1 MRRWR
6 RRGRRRGYG
15 TIRIEIPPYKRRKFI
30 SLMVVGSFLIS
41 LVLTFFAI
49 DLRLRPSLRDLA
61 LAQAKVLATTAVNQA
76 VARGEARSIKYENL
90 VTIKVDQQG
99 RPVWSQPNTGE
110 LNRLAAQ
117 ITLDVQEALSALKR
131 TRVRLPMGQVL
142 GTQVLGTWGPQI
154 SVSLMLVGTVT
165 GHIIDSFSVAGI
177 NQTRHRIS
185 VRIETDVKV
194 VVPLVSASA
203 HVSTDVPL
211 AETVIVGEVP
221 QVYLN
226 GLAGLR

>member
-1 MRRWR
+1 
-6 RRGRRRGYG
+6 
-15 TIRIEIPPYKRRKFI
+15 
-30 SLMVVGSFLIS
+30 MVVGSFLIS

-99 RPVWSQPNTGE
+99 RPVWFQPNTGE